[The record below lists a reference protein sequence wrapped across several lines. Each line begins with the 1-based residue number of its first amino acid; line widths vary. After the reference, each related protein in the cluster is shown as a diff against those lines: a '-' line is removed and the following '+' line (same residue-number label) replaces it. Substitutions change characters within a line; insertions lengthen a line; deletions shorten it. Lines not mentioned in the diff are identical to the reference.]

1 MPIEYVQ
8 AEYAFEDLHVTTYH
22 SVGYLLE
29 VRINF
34 VDRTTHHGSEETT
47 MLTSSRINDHDYRP
61 SRGLVYPFSVDDR
74 VESGKEF
81 QKAKVQL
88 EAKLKSIRSYFN
100 SPHAP
105 AHTASPNCDRCNT
118 KNHRIAG
125 AYHDFYSSNPPF
137 GVDEFD
143 YRDAL
148 DRALREPLGPQL
160 SQMHKVFQE
169 ALRQHL
175 KNDLCVSQPH
185 DDKDVK
191 AYKSATAAMFDYGHD
206 TQETVQSY
214 TEYQLRSIK
223 EPKATVFIKDLQ
235 KATSPEQRAQVYIN
249 FYCKPDA
256 TDTAEQRNFKTK
268 YTRIFEQLNPH
279 DNVVSAMRRE
289 AEEAQANKV
298 SKLSQS
304 LGEMQMAFSAH
315 LKNKARKAEKDKR
328 MNDRDM
334 SPCYANCGVEDCPID
349 INISTDGTI
358 ECTICEWLERKG
370 SRRERVY
377 YCSVEHAEED
387 FDNHERQEHRC
398 SMGPRCI
405 HYPDIG
411 PGGESRHDG
420 GELCGICY
428 DCEDHDIISFF
439 CSNECYRTNLVS
451 PVVTIA
457 CSQINVGT
465 GYAPRRKSL

>member
-1 MPIEYVQ
+1 ML
-8 AEYAFEDLHVTTYH
+8 FENLHVTLFLPVVSRLSFGNLAH
-22 SVGYLLE
+22 FCD
-29 VRINF
+29 RIT
-34 VDRTTHHGSEETT
+34 RQGWEEMLMLTTHRTKSYDN
-47 MLTSSRINDHDYRP
+47 IPN
-61 SRGLVYPFSVDDR
+61 RGPVYPFSVDER

-81 QKAKVQL
+81 LKAKLQL

-105 AHTASPNCDRCNT
+105 AHTAPPNCDRCNT

-125 AYHDFYSSNPPF
+125 AYHDFYSSNPPL
-137 GVDEFD
+137 GVDEFE

-160 SQMHKVFQE
+160 IQMHKVYQE
-169 ALRQHL
+169 ALNQHL
-175 KNDLCVSQPH
+175 KNDLCAFQPS
-185 DDKDVK
+185 DDDDTKV
-191 AYKSATAAMFDYGHD
+191 YKNATRELFDHGHD
-206 TQETVQSY
+206 TQETVKYY
-214 TEYQLRSIK
+214 TDCQLRSTK
-223 EPKATVFIKDLQ
+223 DPKVAEFIKNLQ
-235 KATSPEQRAQVYIN
+235 KATSSEQRAQVYIN
-249 FYCKPDA
+249 FYCKSDA

-279 DNVVSAMRRE
+279 DNVVNAMRRE

-334 SPCYANCGVEDCPID
+334 PPRLANCGMEDCPID
-349 INISTDGTI
+349 FNVLTDETI

-370 SRRERVY
+370 SRGERLY

-387 FDNHERQEHRC
+387 FDNHERRDHQCCMEQ
-398 SMGPRCI
+398 RCI

-411 PGGESRHDG
+411 PGGESRHEG

-428 DCEDHDIISFF
+428 DCEDHYIISFF

-451 PVVTIA
+451 PE
-457 CSQINVGT
+457 
-465 GYAPRRKSL
+465 